1 MTSQQ
6 TPAATRVRVERGA
19 KRVRTYL
26 GGELVAETFRPLLV
40 WERPSYPTYY
50 FPFEDVRGELVVADG
65 DTAHSPTLGDARVFS
80 IRAGAK
86 NAVGAALRYESS
98 PIEEL
103 RDAIRLDWQAMDS
116 WFEEDEPVF
125 VHARN
130 PYTRIDILASS
141 RHILVEDGGV
151 TIAESTRPTLL
162 FETGLPTRYYLPKA
176 DVRFDLL
183 EDSATVSYCPYK
195 GQAEYW
201 SLRDGRADVAWS
213 YPAPL
218 PESDK
223 IAGLVAFYPDKVD
236 IHVDGVE

>member
-6 TPAATRVRVERGA
+6 TPPATEVRVERGA
-19 KRVRTYL
+19 KRVRAYL
-26 GGELVAETFRPLLV
+26 GGELVAETFGPLLV

-50 FPFEDVRGELVVADG
+50 SPIEDVLSELVVADA
-65 DTAHSPTLGDARVFS
+65 DTANSPTLGDARVFS
-80 IRAGAK
+80 IRAGGKDA
-86 NAVGAALRYESS
+86 AGAALRYESS

-130 PYTRIDILASS
+130 PYTRVDILASS

-151 TIAESTRPTLL
+151 TIGESTRPTLL

-176 DVRFDLL
+176 DVRFDFL
-183 EDSATVSYCPYK
+183 EPSATVSYCPYK

-213 YPAPL
+213 YPTPL

-223 IAGLVAFYPDKVD
+223 IAGLVAFYPNKVD